1 VTGVRDGA
9 AEGVRLPDCLDVAA
23 RNWPERLALMFDDQR
38 WSFRELTAAV
48 APAADRLAPLLADRP
63 GRLGILSTNRPGFV
77 FAVHAARR
85 LGAAFVPLNWRLT
98 SEELAWQI
106 ANAGISVL
114 VVDDARMAPAAV
126 ATAGQAVAIVSVAE
140 LESADRQVPL
150 QQDEQSGSFRA
161 REESRY
167 PAEPEPPEDRDASFV
182 GMTRSGR
189 GAAHGQPCTI
199 ATERELAVIY
209 TSGTS
214 GRPKGARL
222 SYGNFWF
229 SAVASSLHLGHHLND
244 SWLAVLPLFHVGGLS
259 ILFRGAI
266 TGVPVHLQ
274 DRFDP
279 VRTIAAI
286 DDGVT
291 LVSLVPTMLARLIHA
306 RGDHPWPESLRCVLL
321 GGAPA
326 PPSLITECRDRGIPV
341 APTYGLTEAASQ
353 AATLLPEEVA
363 AKLGS
368 SGRPLP
374 LTQVRIATENESAR
388 PGELGEIEIGGS
400 TLFAGYLGQE
410 AAPGLAAQD
419 RWFAT
424 GDVGY
429 LDDDGYLYVVDRRDD
444 LIVSGG
450 ENVYPV
456 EVERV
461 LLEHPEVSDAGVI
474 GIPDDVWGSR
484 PAAVVVWS
492 GPTDTATE
500 ALTAHCRQRLAPYKI
515 PVRFVVIDELPRSA
529 SGKLL
534 RRHLREWL
542 VNPSA

>member
-1 VTGVRDGA
+1 VTEVGDA
-9 AEGVRLPDCLDVAA
+9 ATAGLRLPDCLV
-23 RNWPERLALMFDDQR
+23 
-38 WSFRELTAAV
+38 
-48 APAADRLAPLLADRP
+48 
-63 GRLGILSTNRPGFV
+63 LSANRPGFV

-98 SEELAWQI
+98 QDELAWQI
-106 ANAGISVL
+106 ADAGISVL
-114 VVDDARMAPAAV
+114 VVDEERMATAAA
-126 ATAGQAVAIVSVAE
+126 ATAGQAAAILSIAE
-140 LESADRQVPL
+140 LESADQQVPL
-150 QQDEQSGSFRA
+150 YQDEQSVSLRA
-161 REESRY
+161 REESRHST
-167 PAEPEPPEDRDASFV
+167 EPEPPEYRDASFV

-189 GAAHGQPCTI
+189 GVAHGQPCTI
-199 ATERELAVIY
+199 AAERELAVIY

-279 VRTIAAI
+279 VRTLAAI
-286 DDGVT
+286 DDGAT
-291 LVSLVPTMLARLIHA
+291 LVSLVPTMLARLIEA
-306 RGDHPWPESLRCVLL
+306 RGEAPWPTSLRCVLL

-326 PPSLITECRDRGIPV
+326 PPSLITECRKRGIPV

-353 AATLLPEEVA
+353 VATLLPDEVA
-363 AKLGS
+363 AKPGS

-388 PGELGEIEIGGS
+388 PGELGEIEI
-400 TLFAGYLGQE
+400 AGPSVFVGCLGQE
-410 AAPGLAAQD
+410 PAPGQAVQD

-424 GDVGY
+424 GDIGY

-450 ENVYPV
+450 ENVYPA
-456 EVERV
+456 EIERV
-461 LLEHPEVSDAGVI
+461 LLEHPAVSDAGVI
-474 GIPDDVWGSR
+474 GVPDERWGSR

-492 GPTDTATE
+492 GSRDTATE
-500 ALTAHCRQRLAPYKI
+500 ALTAHCRRRLAPYKI
-515 PVRFVVIDELPRSA
+515 PVRFVVVDELPRSA